1 MRTMVVALFL
11 VVASP
16 VLAHSPVINDR
27 AEPMTVE
34 SPYIIE
40 NPEHSKAIFSELDG
54 DPHYYQILSPTPFK
68 FYAGLTAPKLETC
81 DLSQTFDL
89 EILDY
94 NRNQIDERSG
104 GSMEW
109 WPWYEEYGKTWYWVG
124 PEIGKDFKSDRVYQA
139 GTYYVKVSSSGNVGK
154 YVLAVGDEERFGFS
168 TIASM
173 LLKGT
178 MGKIRDVWWNE
189 DYCKE

>member
-1 MRTMVVALFL
+1 MRIVVVALFL

-16 VLAHSPVINDR
+16 LLAHSPVINDR
-27 AEPMTVE
+27 GEPMTVE

-40 NPEHSKAIFSELDG
+40 EPEHSKAIFSELDG
-54 DPHYYQILSPTPFK
+54 DPHYYQIVSPTPFK

-124 PEIGKDFKSDRVYQA
+124 PEIGKDFKSDRVYEA